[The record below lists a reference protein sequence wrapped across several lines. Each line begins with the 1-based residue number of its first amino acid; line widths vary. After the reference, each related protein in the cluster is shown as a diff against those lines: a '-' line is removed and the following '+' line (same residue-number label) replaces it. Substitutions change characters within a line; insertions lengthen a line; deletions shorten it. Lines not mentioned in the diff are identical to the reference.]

1 MLMETTDPLGSHEPT
16 RPRAGYFYQL
26 LRFVATLFLLG
37 FLALLGLMFINPR
50 GYRSRSQGQLTACKS
65 NCKNIATALEMYA
78 SDNKG
83 RYPDRLDKLVGGN
96 YLKTLPTCPSAGE
109 MTYTNYQATT
119 APDQF
124 SFACCGRNHSGALG
138 YEAVN
143 LPAYSTN
150 QGLPDH

>member
-1 MLMETTDPLGSHEPT
+1 MLMETTEPLGSLEPT
-16 RPRAGYFYQL
+16 PPKAGFLYQL
-26 LRFVATLFLLG
+26 LRIVGTLFLLG

-50 GYRSRSQGQLTACKS
+50 GRRSRPLGQVTACKS

-83 RYPDRLDKLVGGN
+83 RYPGHLDQLREGN

-119 APDQF
+119 RPDQF
-124 SFACCGRNHSGALG
+124 SFACCGRHHSVALG
-138 YEAVN
+138 SEAVN
-143 LPAYSTN
+143 LPAYSSE
-150 QGLPDH
+150 QGLIDH